1 MFYFGKG
8 EDKDQWITSASE
20 SPKIKEIQTV
30 PPLAGDAVQG
40 QSTHKHTHMRR
51 LIAALAA

>member
-1 MFYFGKG
+1 MFYFEKG

-20 SPKIKEIQTV
+20 SPKIKEIQ
-30 PPLAGDAVQG
+30 PLAGDAVQG